1 MLLLSPMLADAYLH
15 GTRSDDEDYV
25 SYDSGDAWLAI
36 DEGVSVTATTYVP
49 GDINGDGKV
58 NLIDAQ
64 QLMRY
69 VKYHDV
75 TVVESNLD
83 ITGDGRVNL
92 IDAQQ
97 LMRYIKY
104 HDVVIH

>member
-1 MLLLSPMLADAYLH
+1 MLADAYLH

-58 NLIDAQ
+58 TN
-64 QLMRY
+64 
-69 VKYHDV
+69 KDV
-75 TVVESNLD
+75 TRLQRFLKGATTDVNVAALD
-83 ITGDGRVNL
+83 VNGDGKVNNKDL
-92 IDAQQ
+92 TRLQRCLKDSSVEI
-97 LMRYIKY
+97 Y
-104 HDVVIH
+104 

>member
-1 MLLLSPMLADAYLH
+1 MRQNYGGTITWEAYALEPSH
-15 GTRSDDEDYV
+15 
-25 SYDSGDAWLAI
+25 I
-36 DEGVSVTATTYVP
+36 P
-49 GDINGDGKV
+49 GDINGDGNV

-75 TVVESNLD
+75 TVVEASLD
-83 ITGDGRVNL
+83 VNGDGKVNL